1 MPILLTCDCGR
12 KLKIDDQF
20 AGKQG
25 RCPGCGQVL
34 EIPADGDRQ
43 GPPPLPPPLP
53 QPARAVPPPL
63 PAGNGYPPAEQ
74 AVYPVAPPPEPAP
87 PPQEAA
93 PPPEGQRGPLTNHGG
108 GELAQDADFFVP
120 PPAEIGELV
129 SAYTNM
135 RQRDEPWA
143 PVARAAWCILG
154 SSIGILLGVLL
165 AILFRTRHI
174 APLLILPLLLGGIGL
189 IIALWATGFKRR
201 CTYVGREGVAR
212 YVCKGNRENV
222 TTHQLFL
229 FRDATELR
237 TAQTRHYTNGVY
249 QGTNYSFTWTDING
263 VTRFTITGRHNS
275 EKGTPALTHDYYFA
289 TSAEFAWTMHLLS
302 QLEAKLTLG
311 GGVTFHI
318 NKSDWVRVSP
328 GHLRFSLK
336 GETMDCPV
344 EEIGEARVEAGMF
357 IIKRIDAREGWF
369 SSEGV
374 FKFPYSTL
382 GNAQLFLI
390 VLDKVAGVRL
400 N

>member
-1 MPILLTCDCGR
+1 VAILLTCSCGK
-12 KLKIDDQF
+12 KLKIDDRF
-20 AGKQG
+20 AGQQG
-25 RCPGCGQVL
+25 RCPGCGQTL
-34 EIPADGDRQ
+34 DIPADGQRQ
-43 GPPPLPPPLP
+43 GPPPLPPE
-53 QPARAVPPPL
+53 AHAMPPPL
-63 PAGNGYPPAEQ
+63 PAGNGYPPADQ
-74 AVYPVAPPPEPAP
+74 AAYAVAPPVEAP
-87 PPQEAA
+87 PPPQAA
-93 PPPEGQRGPLTNHGG
+93 PPPGSQPGPLTNHGG
-108 GELAQDADFFVP
+108 GELPQDADFFVP

-143 PVARAAWCILG
+143 PAARIAWAILG
-154 SSIGILLGVLL
+154 SAIGILLGVLI
-165 AILFRTRHI
+165 AILFRTRHP

-189 IIALWATGFKRR
+189 IIAVWATGFKRR

-212 YVCKGNRENV
+212 FICKGNRDNLA
-222 TTHQLFL
+222 TRHLFL

-237 TAQTRHYTNGVY
+237 TNQTRHYTNGAY
-249 QGTNYSFTWTDING
+249 QGTNYQFTWTDING
-263 VTRFTITGRHNS
+263 VPRFAVNGRHNS

-289 TSAEFAWTMHLLS
+289 TSAEFAWTMHLLG

-311 GGVTFHI
+311 GGVTFHV
-318 NKSDWVRVSP
+318 NKNDWVRVSP
-328 GHLRFSLK
+328 GHLRFSFK

-344 EEIGEARVEAGMF
+344 QEIGEARVEAGTF

-374 FKFPYSTL
+374 FKFPYATL